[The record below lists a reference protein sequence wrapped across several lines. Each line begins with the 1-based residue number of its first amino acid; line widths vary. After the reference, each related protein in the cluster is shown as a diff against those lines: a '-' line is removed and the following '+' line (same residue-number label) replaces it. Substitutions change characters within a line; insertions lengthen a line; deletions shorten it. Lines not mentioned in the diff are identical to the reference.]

1 MPPFPAA
8 AAMPSSALW
17 AVDLFGRVHVLS
29 TAGQSWELCRD
40 SQLEFKRVSA
50 ATQCCWG
57 LAGDNQVY
65 VYVRASDVPIRRQE
79 EAYENQVGSPVFGLL
94 AGGLAG
100 RGALRPR
107 VLAESH
113 HLLGSELPSAWGQSP
128 CCALTKAGWPG
139 PHEAG
144 LPAGSRGA
152 GRACPPLP
160 APRGAGSRGSFSP
173 FGAVIMGG
181 QRPGCPRPAARPKPM
196 PALGPQRWNPVGGFC
211 EKLLPSDRWPWS
223 DVSGLQPR
231 PLDGVALPS
240 PHWEWESDWH
250 VDENFGGEP
259 TEKGVG
265 GLASCPA
272 PTWGGRFRLGPLL
285 RAVPSV
291 PWGST
296 LACALRAPH
305 LLHGIGGDR

>member
-1 MPPFPAA
+1 
-8 AAMPSSALW
+8 MPSSALW

-94 AGGLAG
+94 VGGLAG

-160 APRGAGSRGSFSP
+160 APRGAGSRGSFSALWGRDHGRAAARLP
-173 FGAVIMGG
+173 QASCTPEAHA
-181 QRPGCPRPAARPKPM
+181 RPRPS
-196 PALGPQRWNPVGGFC
+196 AL
-211 EKLLPSDRWPWS
+211 E
-223 DVSGLQPR
+223 PR
-231 PLDGVALPS
+231 
-240 PHWEWESDWH
+240 
-250 VDENFGGEP
+250 
-259 TEKGVG
+259 
-265 GLASCPA
+265 
-272 PTWGGRFRLGPLL
+272 GRLL
-285 RAVPSV
+285 RE
-291 PWGST
+291 
-296 LACALRAPH
+296 APAE
-305 LLHGIGGDR
+305 